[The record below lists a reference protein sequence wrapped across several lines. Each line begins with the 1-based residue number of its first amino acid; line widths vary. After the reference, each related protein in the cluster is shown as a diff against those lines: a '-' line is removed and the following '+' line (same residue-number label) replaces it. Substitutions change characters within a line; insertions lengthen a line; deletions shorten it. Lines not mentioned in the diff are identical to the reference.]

1 MTGSKFN
8 VDFEK
13 SSFHAKKYFCV
24 LIFNFSEGGRKICV
38 AIFLVDQKWHIGPRG
53 SLVIALV
60 CLSVYP
66 SVRSCLDISETAH

>member
-13 SSFHAKKYFCV
+13 SSFDAKKYFCV

-38 AIFLVDQKWHIGPRG
+38 AIFRVDKKWHIGPRALLRG

-60 CLSVYP
+60 CLSV
-66 SVRSCLDISETAH
+66 VRLLVRL